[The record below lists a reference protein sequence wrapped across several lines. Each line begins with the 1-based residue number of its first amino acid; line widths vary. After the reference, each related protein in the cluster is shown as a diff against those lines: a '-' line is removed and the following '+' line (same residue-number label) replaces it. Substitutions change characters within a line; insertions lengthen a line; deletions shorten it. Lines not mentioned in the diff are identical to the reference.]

1 MHAALRDKL
10 DGGWCDDRDADL
22 NNKHTVNPETNPTGW
37 SQRLERLLLPKP
49 TVAWPICPSD
59 LDGRSVTIGQIPAL
73 KSSPFFR

>member
-37 SQRLERLLLPKP
+37 SAVRLERLLLPEP
-49 TVAWPICPSD
+49 TVAWPH
-59 LDGRSVTIGQIPAL
+59 LQI
-73 KSSPFFR
+73 